1 MSDPSAL
8 LDRYRKAGR
17 RLATAESC
25 TGGMVTARLTDIAGS
40 SDVVDRGFVTYSNE
54 AKIELLGV
62 PAELLGH
69 YGAVSAQVARAM
81 ADGALA
87 HSRADVALS
96 ITGIA
101 GPGGAV
107 PGKPVGLVYLAAAS
121 RSGRLIQHER
131 KYGDIGRAQ
140 VRRACVIEALA
151 MLGELAA
158 SEQAKPPISSG

>member
-25 TGGMVTARLTDIAGS
+25 TGGMVAARLTDIAGS
-40 SDVVDRGFVTYSNE
+40 SDVVERGFVTYSNE

-62 PAELLGH
+62 STELIQH

-87 HSRADVALS
+87 HSRADIAIS

-107 PGKPVGLVYLAAAS
+107 PGKPVGLVYLA
-121 RSGRLIQHER
+121 
-131 KYGDIGRAQ
+131 
-140 VRRACVIEALA
+140 
-151 MLGELAA
+151 LAA
-158 SEQAKPPISSG
+158 KGRDTRVERQHFDGDRQAVRSAALERALELLDSALD

>member
-1 MSDPSAL
+1 MSADPVAVL
-8 LDRYRKAGR
+8 ERFRKAGR

-25 TGGMVTARLTDIAGS
+25 TGGLVTARLTDIAGS
-40 SDVVDRGFVTYSNE
+40 SDVVERGFVTYSNE

-107 PGKPVGLVYLAAAS
+107 PGKPVGLVYLGLACKGRETRVERQQFAGDRLAVRGAA
-121 RSGRLIQHER
+121 LER
-131 KYGDIGRAQ
+131 
-140 VRRACVIEALA
+140 AL
-151 MLGELAA
+151 ELLDSALD
-158 SEQAKPPISSG
+158 